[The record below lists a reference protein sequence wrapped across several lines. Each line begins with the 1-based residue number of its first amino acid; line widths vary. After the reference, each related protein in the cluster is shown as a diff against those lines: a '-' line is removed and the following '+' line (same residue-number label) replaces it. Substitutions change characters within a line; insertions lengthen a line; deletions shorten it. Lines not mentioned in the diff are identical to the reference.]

1 VKKMEG
7 IVFDAGPVISLSLNS
22 LLFVVTELKK
32 HYDGI
37 FVITPAVKSELIDVP
52 IKIKR
57 FKLESLQVL
66 KLILDGT
73 FHMVSDP
80 KISAMR
86 DKLSSLAN
94 NIYSYNKNPIKIL
107 HSGELEAISA
117 AVILKMDTLV
127 IDERTT
133 RVLMESPRNLRELLH
148 KKLHK
153 RIDVD
158 SERLNEFLSYV
169 KGIRIV
175 RSAEFVA
182 AAFRIGII
190 RKEVTSEGEDKIVPH
205 LDSEILDSVL
215 WGVKLKGCSIT
226 ESEIDSLEQFL
237 HK

>member
-1 VKKMEG
+1 MKKMEG
-7 IVFDAGPVISLSLNS
+7 IVFDAGPVISLSMNS
-22 LLFVVTELKK
+22 LLFVISELKK

-73 FHMVSDP
+73 FNMVSDP

-86 DKLSSLAN
+86 DKLSDLAN
-94 NIYSYNKNPIKIL
+94 NIYSYNKSPIRIL

-117 AVILKMDTLV
+117 AVVLKMDTLV

-133 RVLMESPRNLRELLH
+133 RVLMESPGSLKKLLH

-153 RIDVD
+153 SLDVD
-158 SERLNEFLSYV
+158 TNRLNEFLSYV

-175 RSAEFVA
+175 RSAEFA
-182 AAFRIGII
+182 TAAFRLGII
-190 RKEVTSEGEDKIVPH
+190 NKEMVSVGEDKIVPH
-205 LDSEILDSVL
+205 LNSEILDSVL
-215 WGVKLKGCSIT
+215 WGVKLKGCAIS
-226 ESEIDSLEQFL
+226 ESEIDRLEQFMQ
-237 HK
+237 K